1 MPEVARFRAVR
12 RAATLYQPGALGL
25 LCKPLLLMYQM
36 VKAVSNHG
44 LSCYHAA
51 RYDRF
56 ALGVAHNV
64 IFYIILLCRGCGKLA
79 AGVFFSHE
87 EGFFICDTE
96 YIVFFWI

>member
-1 MPEVARFRAVR
+1 
-12 RAATLYQPGALGL
+12 YQPDVFGL

-44 LSCYHAA
+44 ASCYHAA

-56 ALGVAHNV
+56 ALGVAHSV